1 MLHVVR
7 KDLKPVRY
15 HNYSSDD
22 DDGDGED
29 EDDDFL
35 GIEDLDETSKATT
48 VDTDDGDGHADDSE
62 GMLGGEA
69 TGKEVTKN
77 EEVDSGGMLGADASS
92 DDEVDQNG
100 NDHHLASDDSDGDM
114 DDDAM
119 LMKDSAIADILKQ
132 RLSSGK
138 DSALSQLLIFKSRVL
153 SLLEIFLQKHPGIVA
168 SSNLISFALSNEY
181 L

>member
-1 MLHVVR
+1 
-7 KDLKPVRY
+7 VRY

-22 DDGDGED
+22 DDGDDED

-35 GIEDLDETSKATT
+35 GIEDLDETSKATA
-48 VDTDDGDGHADDSE
+48 VDTDDGDGDADDSE
-62 GMLGGEA
+62 GVLGGEA
-69 TGKEVTKN
+69 TFIVAKN
-77 EEVDSGGMLGADASS
+77 VNVDSRGTLGADASS
-92 DDEVDQNG
+92 DDEVDQNV
-100 NDHHLASDDSDGDM
+100 NDHSASDDSDRDM

-119 LMKDSAIADILKQ
+119 LMKDAAIADIIKQ

-138 DSALSQLLIFKSRVL
+138 DSALSQLLTFKSRVL